1 MSILFV
7 LLMFLLII
15 SISYF
20 RRPQQQPAVKP
31 EMWTAPPSPRMEREY
46 GFQIPQ
52 GYGFHPGHA
61 WALKEGSDNARV
73 GIDSFATHLFGQI
86 DGIEVVG
93 ENRWIRQGQKLMTIH
108 AGGASVDVLSP
119 VEGVITAVNSDAIK
133 DPAMI
138 THDPYK
144 DGWIAMVKSP
154 DLAIN
159 EKNLVQGAMVA
170 PWLQNNVTR
179 LNGMLAPTS
188 PALAQD
194 GGLPLSGLLGRV
206 PQELRLKL
214 VKELFL
220 L

>member
-7 LLMFLLII
+7 LLMFLLIV

-20 RRPQQQPAVKP
+20 RQPQEQPAVKP
-31 EMWTAPPSPRMEREY
+31 EVWAAPQPPRMEREY

-52 GYGFHPGHA
+52 GYSFHPGHT
-61 WALKEGSDNARV
+61 WAAKEGADSARI
-73 GIDSFATHLFGQI
+73 GLDSFATHLLGQI
-86 DGIEVVG
+86 DGIEVIG
-93 ENRWIRQGQKLMTIH
+93 QSRWIRQGQKIMTIH

-119 VEGVITAVNSDAIK
+119 VEGVITAVNADAIK
-133 DPAMI
+133 DPSLI

-159 EKNLVQGAMVA
+159 EKNLVQGGMVA

-179 LNGMLAPTS
+179 LNGMLAQTS
-188 PALAQD
+188 PMLAQD

-206 PQELRLKL
+206 PQELRQKL
-214 VKELFL
+214 VKEFFL